1 MNQTLTEKSE
11 TPDNAPIEVSFW
23 QAFLFWLKL
32 GFISFGGPAGQIS
45 IMHQELVERR
55 RWISE
60 RRFLHAATRT
70 GSPATGHLYRL
81 ADAPDLGRDCRRG
94 LVCVALAVHPDRL
107 VLDIYRFR

>member
-60 RRFLHAATRT
+60 RRFLHALNYCMLLGVEQAVVSPAAISITATPAGRSYRDRT
-70 GSPATGHLYRL
+70 GHTG
-81 ADAPDLGRDCRRG
+81 
-94 LVCVALAVHPDRL
+94 
-107 VLDIYRFR
+107 